1 MSRLRLTTGMLAL
14 GLVLVQAGI
23 ADENSNGG
31 TAGAFLRVGVDAR
44 SMAMGNTGFAW
55 AGSAAGRLLNPAL
68 LARQDQL
75 QFSLGMMALSQDRS
89 LNAIHAVL
97 PLRPMG
103 ALGVSWVGA
112 GVDGIKETTTWG
124 EYTGRDLEYAE
135 NAFSFGFGLKP
146 AEAFTIGLAL
156 DVNSAAFRKV
166 TEGGDEVKANN
177 ATFSIGA
184 SIKPRENW
192 FVGLSARGLLGT
204 YEWDSTPLWGNDGES
219 SASDTIPTLMG
230 IGVATRQLD
239 DRLLLLCDYEVS
251 SEDAWDLRL
260 GAEYTGPV
268 QENGDWAVRGGW
280 DDGSLSF
287 GLGLGWL
294 LKGKRLGL
302 DYAVVM
308 HEYDP
313 DELHSFNF
321 NFGF

>member
-1 MSRLRLTTGMLAL
+1 MRALHHAAGLLLAV
-14 GLVLVQAGI
+14 GLSGTAT

-31 TAGAFLRVGVDAR
+31 TAGSFLRVGIDAR

-75 QFSLGMMALSQDRS
+75 QFSLGMMSLSQDRS
-89 LNAIHAVL
+89 LNAVHAVL

-103 ALGVSWVGA
+103 ALGLSWVGA
-112 GVDGIKETTTWG
+112 GVDGIRETTSWG
-124 EYTGRDLEYAE
+124 EYTGRSLEYKE

-146 AEAFTIGLAL
+146 AEAFTLGIAL
-156 DVNSAAFRKV
+156 DVNSAAFQKV
-166 TEGGDEVKANN
+166 NEAGEEIKANN

-184 SIKPRENW
+184 SIHPLQNW
-192 FVGLSARGLLGT
+192 YVGLSARGLLGT
-204 YEWDSTPLWGNDGES
+204 YEWDSTPLWEEDGES
-219 SASDTIPTLMG
+219 GAEDTIPSLLG

-239 DRLLLLCDYEVS
+239 DRLLLLVDYEVS

-268 QENGDWAVRGGW
+268 QEDGDWALRAGW
-280 DDGSLSF
+280 DDGSLGF

-294 LKGKRLGL
+294 FKGKRIGL
-302 DYAVVM
+302 DYAVTM

-313 DELHSFNF
+313 DDLHSFNF
-321 NFGF
+321 HFGF